1 MGMAFVLIQEIKLS
15 GHQIR
20 QSLENKWRLD
30 SFLGFSSDILLDKV
44 EGKVVCTY
52 KRFFKKVALYSF

>member
-15 GHQIR
+15 GHQTI
-20 QSLENKWRLD
+20 SLKQMEARLI
-30 SFLGFSSDILLDKV
+30 SRIFSSDILLDKV

-52 KRFFKKVALYSF
+52 KRFFKKVALYSY